1 MVVSGT
7 SPQEREFRSW
17 LLERLGQYL
26 RRSVE
31 EIDTGVPF
39 AEYGLDSVAAL
50 SLFGD
55 IEDDFGLYLEPTVAW
70 DYPTVDSLARHL
82 AAECVRRVTGPL
94 GEER

>member
-7 SPQEREFRSW
+7 SPREREFRSW

-26 RRSVE
+26 RRPVS

-55 IEDDFGLYLEPTVAW
+55 IEDDFGLYLEATVAW
-70 DYPTVDSLARHL
+70 DYPTVDALARHL
-82 AAECVRRVTGPL
+82 AAECVRVTGPL
-94 GEER
+94 GEGP